1 MESAGAA
8 ACEVRFGIRLYHTD
22 GSSGDGSRDY
32 TDVVYQLD
40 TSTSPAPS
48 LGLWVLS
55 NHTGGATS
63 DHGDNQAQGGP
74 VVISA
79 AGIQTDDNSEWR
91 RLSLTV
97 FSDLSII
104 EAFAQDG
111 QEAITSRI
119 YPLTKLLKASGSLAP
134 WSAGL
139 LVERKPLQPAGCGGE
154 ARMNSG
160 QSLLVRGYVEAF
172 ELGSAWVDSPD
183 LLPGQ
188 P

>member
-1 MESAGAA
+1 MLLEP
-8 ACEVRFGIRLYHTD
+8 D
-22 GSSGDGSRDY
+22 GSGRDGSRDY

-40 TSTSPAPS
+40 TSASAAPS
-48 LGLWVLS
+48 LGLWVLR
-55 NHTGGATS
+55 NHTGGATG

-74 VVISA
+74 VVISPA
-79 AGIQTDDNSEWR
+79 AIQTDENSEWA

-97 FSDLSII
+97 FSDVSII

-134 WSAGL
+134 WSAAL
-139 LVERKPLQPAGCGGE
+139 LVEAEPLQPGGCGGGE
-154 ARMNSG
+154 GHS
-160 QSLLVRGYVEAF
+160 SVLVRGNVEAY

-183 LLPGQ
+183 LLPGKL
-188 P
+188 